1 MMKMLKNVHVLDSEV
16 SVKTPLTAFSSQIF
30 ILNIGGHSLA
40 FDRG

>member
-16 SVKTPLTAFSSQIF
+16 SVKTPQHSLQIF
-30 ILNIGGHSLA
+30 ILNIDGHSLA

>member
-16 SVKTPLTAFSSQIF
+16 SENTTAFSSQIF
-30 ILNIGGHSLA
+30 ILNIDGHSLA